1 MLAELH
7 IRLPTLLCVHRDRKD
22 YVIRDGKPSTATST
36 FKRLLSCEPDFELIG
51 PILESMYSSTQPS
64 ASSDEMLVWKLV
76 VCSSDRLPELRRA
89 CGDPED
95 YNPKLIMLE
104 DILLGVVE
112 KNQASG
118 DSWLLVHSVK

>member
-1 MLAELH
+1 M
-7 IRLPTLLCVHRDRKD
+7 R
-22 YVIRDGKPSTATST
+22 
-36 FKRLLSCEPDFELIG
+36 
-51 PILESMYSSTQPS
+51 
-64 ASSDEMLVWKLV
+64 
-76 VCSSDRLPELRRA
+76 SSDRLPELRTA
-89 CGDPED
+89 CDDPKD